1 MKLGF
6 SIPIFSIPIFLF
18 TSVSNSAN
26 VKYEFFTSRNVF
38 FELFGMLNELSTTI
52 AEAFVSFKYFE
63 YLLLLR
69 NVISPSLAFSIE
81 ETPLMISFSSP
92 IIFPSNISAR
102 FLILKS
108 ILFIAFSF
116 IFGINI

>member
-1 MKLGF
+1 
-6 SIPIFSIPIFLF
+6 
-18 TSVSNSAN
+18 
-26 VKYEFFTSRNVF
+26 
-38 FELFGMLNELSTTI
+38 MLNELSITI
-52 AEAFVSFKYFE
+52 AEALVSFKYFE

-92 IIFPSNISAR
+92 IIFPSNILAR